1 MTDVDLRILDDPA
14 AAAAELLAD
23 AARAGSRIALAG
35 GSTVAPAFERAA
47 ALEPAWSRAEL
58 YWGDERAVSPDD
70 ERSNYRIARAALL
83 DRLLTAPRAV
93 HRIEGER
100 GAEPAAAAYD
110 ELLRDVVLD
119 LALNGI
125 GGDGHTASLFPYSPA
140 LEVTDRRAV
149 AADAGLEPFVPRVT
163 LTPPV
168 FAATATVVYLVAGE
182 GKADA
187 VRRAFAEEPSADA
200 PASLVRGR
208 KTVVLL
214 DPDAASGLHSSLQIP
229 I

>member
-47 ALEPAWSRAEL
+47 ALEPDWSRAEL

-125 GGDGHTASLFPYSPA
+125 GGDGHTASLFPNSPA

-187 VRRAFAEEPSADA
+187 VRRAFADPPAPTT

-208 KTVVLL
+208 TTIVLL
-214 DPDAASGLHSSLQIP
+214 DRASASLLPQFRDS
-229 I
+229 